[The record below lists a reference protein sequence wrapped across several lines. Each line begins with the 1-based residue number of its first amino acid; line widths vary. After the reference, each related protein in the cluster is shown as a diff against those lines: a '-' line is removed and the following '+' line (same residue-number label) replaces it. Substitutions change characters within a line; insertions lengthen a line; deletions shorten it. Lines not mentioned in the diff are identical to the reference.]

1 MKEILNVKGFQY
13 FHTLNKH
20 KCKLL
25 FLQNSRVYGQLFAYV
40 NSSFPSPTL
49 FLRSVC
55 KNDNDGCA
63 SLHLQIEKCQ
73 RFCDSRCTF
82 KWERERESE
91 GNTRRERK

>member
-1 MKEILNVKGFQY
+1 MQTVIVAYQQGIWPVVCILQFCV
-13 FHTLNKH
+13 
-20 KCKLL
+20 
-25 FLQNSRVYGQLFAYV
+25 
-40 NSSFPSPTL
+40 SFSFT

-82 KWERERESE
+82 KWQREGERERVKEKKRKIE
-91 GNTRRERK
+91 REENRVEKKLERGKEI